1 MSLAQL
7 ANYKFPA
14 TAGEAV
20 DVYVPDSGC
29 NTANSEFV
37 NMIGSY
43 RWLRPPA
50 AAWPGPGLWAPVDP
64 TGHGTCLA
72 DKVAGYNY
80 GVAKNAN
87 LIFLRLP
94 DTDNYDGDDDEIDE
108 IFISGMLLVF
118 QMMADDIVAR
128 KKQGYTKLPVVSIS
142 WGVENENVSEE
153 YQTLLLRAISN
164 LMSRGTVLIIA
175 SGRVDEVSYPQFSHA
190 CW

>member
-1 MSLAQL
+1 M

-14 TAGEAV
+14 TAGQAI

-29 NTANSEFV
+29 NVANTEFV

-50 AAWPGPGLWAPVDP
+50 AAWPGPELWQPVDP

-94 DTDNYDGDDDEIDE
+94 DLFDGDDDDDE
-108 IFISGMLLVF
+108 ILISGMLLVF
-118 QMMADDIVAR
+118 QMMVDDIVAR
-128 KKQGYTKLPVVSIS
+128 KAQGYTKLPVVSIS
-142 WGVENENVSEE
+142 WGVENVSEV
-153 YQTLLLRAISN
+153 YQNLLLRAISN
-164 LMSRGTVLIIA
+164 LISRGTVLIIA
-175 SGRVDEVSYPQFSHA
+175 SGRADEVSHSPILPWLLMRF
-190 CW
+190 